1 MSLKLYGVPLS
12 QPFRSCAW
20 TLLQLNIPFKVE
32 MAVPGMSSK
41 VGTKNELFQS
51 LTPHRSTQVP
61 VLVDGN
67 TSLSLSESPAIMTYI
82 CEKYGSTND
91 DKSPKLYATPGS
103 SNKALIDSYMHWH
116 HDNTRF
122 LAKYFQTKV
131 RPDLKVEITEEDMK
145 RTHDILTNIDSG
157 WLQSNKYIGDSTTP
171 SIADILAYGELSTV
185 TMTNLVSVDQFE
197 NLNAWTNRMTE
208 LPYHDDVHVALTT
221 LGDLT
226 EDTDVPIAKRLGPAT
241 KSAMQA
247 LANVQANS

>member
-1 MSLKLYGVPLS
+1 
-12 QPFRSCAW
+12 
-20 TLLQLNIPFKVE
+20 

-41 VGTKNELFQS
+41 AGTKNEIFQC

-61 VLVDGN
+61 VLVDDN
-67 TSLSLSESPAIMTYI
+67 NSLALSESPAIMTYL
-82 CEKYGSTND
+82 CEKYGTTTD
-91 DKSPKLYATPGS
+91 DEKSRKLYATPGS
-103 SNKALIDSYMHWH
+103 NKKALIDSYMHWH

-131 RPDLKVEITEEDMK
+131 RPDLKVEITEEDDK
-145 RTHDILTNIDSG
+145 RTVDILTKIDSG
-157 WLQSNKYIGDSTTP
+157 WLRSNQYIGDSTTP

-185 TMTNLVSVDQFE
+185 TMTKLVSVDQFE
-197 NLNAWTNRMTE
+197 NVAAWMNRMTK
-208 LPYHDDVHVALTT
+208 LPYHDDVHVALTA

-247 LANVQANS
+247 LANIQAHS